1 MRASS
6 RERIMRSAF
15 ITRTRPLR
23 RHGADLFYLPNG
35 IFRSAV
41 VWHFPVAIPPSLGVW
56 AVFMSVLVTQ
66 LGMPIPAAPMLIFG
80 GTMAA
85 MGQASYASVVFSAV
99 AATLLADSLWFFTG
113 RAYGRRLLNYLVRF
127 SLSLDTTVRL
137 ARNTYER
144 HGAPILTIAKF
155 LPGLG
160 LISAPLLGTTAI
172 SVSVFLLWDLI
183 GATLWASVWVIGGAA
198 LHDQIVQLVLL
209 VRQNGGTIVDA
220 FAAIFIAA
228 MLYRWVRRL
237 QFRRWLAHTRI
248 TPDQLDALMKSDDPP
263 LILDARPHSVR
274 EKESHRIAGA
284 RPLDLDS
291 PDPIHPELLKRPI
304 VVYCV
309 CPNEATAKRI
319 VSQLHRK
326 NIHHIRA
333 LKGGLDAWEKR
344 GYPVEP
350 LPPDF
355 NTAMAHMIEDK
366 GHEGEYTVRA
376 RVTE

>member
-1 MRASS
+1 M
-6 RERIMRSAF
+6 
-15 ITRTRPLR
+15 
-23 RHGADLFYLPNG
+23 
-35 IFRSAV
+35 
-41 VWHFPVAIPPSLGVW
+41 WHFPVAIPASLGVW
-56 AVFMSVLVTQ
+56 AVFTSVLVTQ
-66 LGMPIPAAPMLIFG
+66 LGLPIPAAPMLILG

-85 MGQASYASVVFSAV
+85 MGQTSYASVVFAAV
-99 AATLLADSLWFFTG
+99 AATLIADSLWFFTG

-127 SLSLDTTVRL
+127 SLSLDTTVRI

-144 HGAPILTIAKF
+144 HGAPILAVAKF

-172 SVSVFLLWDLI
+172 NVSVFLLWDVI
-183 GATLWASVWVIGGAA
+183 GATLWASVWTIGGAA
-198 LHDQIVQLVLL
+198 LHEQIVQFMLF
-209 VRQNGGTIVDA
+209 VRHNGGTIVDT
-220 FAAIFIAA
+220 FVAIFVIAL
-228 MLYRWVRRL
+228 LYRWLRRM

-248 TPDQLDALMKSDDPP
+248 SPDQLDELMKSNEPP
-263 LILDARPHSVR
+263 LIFDARPRSVR
-274 EKESHRIAGA
+274 VKESHRIAGA
-284 RPLDLDS
+284 LPLDLDS
-291 PDPIHPELLKRPI
+291 PDPIDPELLKRPI

-319 VSQLHRK
+319 VDQLHRK

-355 NTAMAHMIEDK
+355 NTAKAHLLEDE
-366 GHEGEYTVRA
+366 GEEGEYTVRA
-376 RVTE
+376 RLAE

>member
-1 MRASS
+1 M
-6 RERIMRSAF
+6 
-15 ITRTRPLR
+15 
-23 RHGADLFYLPNG
+23 
-35 IFRSAV
+35 
-41 VWHFPVAIPPSLGVW
+41 WHFPVAIPPSLGVW
-56 AVFMSVLVTQ
+56 AVFMSVLITQ
-66 LGMPIPAAPMLIFG
+66 LGVPIPAAPMLILG

-85 MGQASYASVVFSAV
+85 MGQTSYASVVCAAV
-99 AATLLADSLWFFTG
+99 AATLIADSLWFFTG
-113 RAYGRRLLNYLVRF
+113 RAHGRRLLNYLVRF

-144 HGAPILTIAKF
+144 YGAPILAVAKF

-172 SVSVFLLWDLI
+172 SVSVFLLWDFV
-183 GATLWASVWVIGGAA
+183 GAALWASVWVLGGAA
-198 LHDQIVQLVLL
+198 LHDQIVQLMLL
-209 VRQNGGTIVDA
+209 VRHNGGTIFDA
-220 FAAIFIAA
+220 FAAIFVAVL
-228 MLYRWVRRL
+228 LYRWVRRW

-248 TPDQLDALMKSDDPP
+248 SPDQLDEMMKSNEPP
-263 LILDARPHSVR
+263 LIFDARPRSVR

-284 RPLDLDS
+284 RRLDLDS
-291 PDPIHPELLKRPI
+291 PEPIDPELLKRPI

-319 VSQLHRK
+319 VEQLHRK

-333 LKGGLDAWEKR
+333 LKGGLDAWQKR

-355 NTAMAHMIEDK
+355 HTAKAHMIEDE
-366 GHEGEYTVRA
+366 GEEGEYTVRA
-376 RVTE
+376 RLAK